1 VTPLIRTSDDLI
13 ALVHARRRELGLT
26 QEQLA
31 GVVGVHRTF
40 IVYFESGR
48 RNVSLDTALR
58 VVQALGLDLEL
69 RPRGE

>member
-1 VTPLIRTSDDLI
+1 MTSIVRTSDDLV
-13 ALVHARRRELGLT
+13 ALVRARRRELGLT

-40 IVYFESGR
+40 IAYFETGR
-48 RNVSLDTALR
+48 RKASLDTALR
-58 VVQALGLDLEL
+58 VVQALGLDVEL

>member
-1 VTPLIRTSDDLI
+1 MTPIIRTSDDLI
-13 ALVHARRRELGLT
+13 ALVRARRRELGLT

-40 IVYFESGR
+40 IAYFESGK
-48 RNVSLDTALR
+48 RNVSLHAALR